1 MQDVSALDAFAVLT
15 SQLDSDAEGER
26 LLWYAV
32 VETCI
37 VDLQSSKES
46 VRQEALEWIASE
58 DFEEVC
64 DNAGL
69 NADYLKRKLREY
81 RESTSAVDSKSRRK

>member
-15 SQLDSDAEGER
+15 SQLDPEAEGER

-37 VDLQSSKES
+37 VDLQSPKEA
-46 VRQEALEWIASE
+46 VRREAEEWIASE

-81 RESTSAVDSKSRRK
+81 RESTKTGASR